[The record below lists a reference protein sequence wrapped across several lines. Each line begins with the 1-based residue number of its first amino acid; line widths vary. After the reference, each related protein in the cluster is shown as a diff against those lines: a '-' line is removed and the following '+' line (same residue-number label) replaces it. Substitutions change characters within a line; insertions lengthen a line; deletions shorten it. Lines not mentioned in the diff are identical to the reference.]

1 LLAHFEEVLVGVF
14 ASRVVRVHVI
24 LLFLIYR
31 FLDIPEMVCRDGSK
45 DLESCRSL
53 ETLAESV
60 LHILYVVVLLTLFEN
75 RKLLIKIIVPFV

>member
-1 LLAHFEEVLVGVF
+1 
-14 ASRVVRVHVI
+14 
-24 LLFLIYR
+24 
-31 FLDIPEMVCRDGSK
+31 MVCRDGSK